1 MKRTTISLPGDLA
14 RRLEREAARRSVS
27 EAEVVRA
34 ALTQHLGNA
43 EAERRPLPFPPAYPG
58 SGRSDIS
65 VRFDDVL
72 AEEGFAEDARDR

>member
-1 MKRTTISLPGDLA
+1 M
-14 RRLEREAARRSVS
+14 
-27 EAEVVRA
+27 VRA

-65 VRFDDVL
+65 MRFDDVL